1 MSEGLGAQA
10 LTTLDG
16 LPMAP
21 RIPIRL
27 SGKQDLGH
35 VQHQARQEVYGASQ
49 PTEQLDKSRAQLL
62 LMGGDPEG
70 GWLLHRAAWTLAAS
84 VAAFLPRPYQ
94 PPQWQTDCLRL
105 NVELRLS
112 FYLQL
117 AFNSS

>member
-16 LPMAP
+16 RPMAP

-49 PTEQLDKSRAQLL
+49 PTEQLDKSRAHPSSWVGTQKGAGSCTELPGPLL
-62 LMGGDPEG
+62 PV
-70 GWLLHRAAWTLAAS
+70 WLPS
-84 VAAFLPRPYQ
+84 FRPYQ